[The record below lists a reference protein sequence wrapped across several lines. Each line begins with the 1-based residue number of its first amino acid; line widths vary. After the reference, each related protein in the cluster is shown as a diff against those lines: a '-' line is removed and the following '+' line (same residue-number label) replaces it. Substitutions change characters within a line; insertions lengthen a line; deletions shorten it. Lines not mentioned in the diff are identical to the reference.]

1 MTMHRTRLV
10 VLAALALCSSPSLA
24 LAGPRIPLCHTGIV
38 TLLSFEDHLKALREL
53 NRYTGE
59 DIDGLAA
66 QQRKGGAAFF
76 SSQIIV
82 QEEPAASAMY
92 DLRTVH
98 GLNDAKKYRNLTEWT
113 CDRAGY
119 PTVTFVGF
127 RVRAID
133 KGTIL
138 VSRAPGAVNVISL
151 KRIDARLGRRIKVR
165 IQPGNRLLCDDIAKG
180 CIPQIFYER
189 G

>member
-1 MTMHRTRLV
+1 MAMHGTRLLLV
-10 VLAALALCSSPSLA
+10 AALALCGSSSLA
-24 LAGPRIPLCHTGIV
+24 LAGPKIPLCHAGAV
-38 TLLSFEDHLKALREL
+38 TLLSFENHLKALRKL
-53 NRYTGE
+53 SRYTGE
-59 DIDGLAA
+59 DIDSLIA
-66 QQRKGGAAFF
+66 QQRRGGAAFF

-82 QEEPAASAMY
+82 QDEPAASAMY

-98 GLNDAKKYRNLTEWT
+98 GLNDAKKYRNLTKWT

-127 RVRAID
+127 RVRAIH
-133 KGTIL
+133 KGAIL

-151 KRIDARLGRRIKVR
+151 KRIDAHLKKRIKVR
-165 IQPGNRLLCDDIAKG
+165 VQPGNRLLCGDIAKG
-180 CIPQIFYER
+180 CIPAIFYER